1 MGKKAMNADGTF
13 GKRSHRN
20 RGINLFVLVAL
31 LLFAVCI
38 YNIYQHHKT
47 IENCHRVQGLLI
59 DLRYT
64 PPMNGHRS
72 TLYPVF
78 EYTVDGV
85 TYQQEYQYQAVD
97 GAEFSAMANDL
108 ELPDGQLKELLKKS
122 SKMQPDF
129 KIGQTYSLQVSKSN
143 PKIFFIENQW
153 VVMQEAK
160 WFIMGGVLLFL
171 NFLFDL
177 ISRFAGR

>member
-1 MGKKAMNADGTF
+1 MNTEAASKKKEYR
-13 GKRSHRN
+13 KRGSK
-20 RGINLFVLVAL
+20 LFVLIAL
-31 LLFAVCI
+31 LLFAI
-38 YNIYQHHKT
+38 GAYNIHQYHKT
-47 IENCHRVQGLLI
+47 VEHCRKVQALLV
-59 DLRYT
+59 DLHYT

-85 TYQQEYQYQAVD
+85 TYRQEYQYQAVN
-97 GAEFSAMANDL
+97 GTEFSEIANDP
-108 ELPDGQLKELLKKS
+108 ELPDGKLKELLKKS
-122 SKMQPDF
+122 SKTQPDF
-129 KIGQTYSLQVSKSN
+129 KIGQTYSLQVSKNN

-171 NFLFDL
+171 NLLFDL

>member
-1 MGKKAMNADGTF
+1 MNEETTSE
-13 GKRSHRN
+13 KRGHRKW
-20 RGINLFVLVAL
+20 GINLFIIVAL
-31 LLFAVCI
+31 LLFAVGA
-38 YNIYQHHKT
+38 YNIYQYHKT
-47 IENCHRVQGLLI
+47 VEHCRKVQALLVDI
-59 DLRYT
+59 HYT

-72 TLYPVF
+72 TMYPVF

-85 TYQQEYQYQAVD
+85 TYRQEYQYQAVD
-97 GAEFSAMANDL
+97 GSEFSEMGNDL
-108 ELPDGQLKELLKKS
+108 ELPDGKLKEILRKS
-122 SKMQPDF
+122 SQTQPDF

>member
-1 MGKKAMNADGTF
+1 M
-13 GKRSHRN
+13 
-20 RGINLFVLVAL
+20 FVLIAL
-31 LLFAVCI
+31 LLFAI
-38 YNIYQHHKT
+38 GAYNIHQYHKT
-47 IENCHRVQGLLI
+47 VEHCHKVQALLV
-59 DLRYT
+59 DLHYT

-97 GAEFSAMANDL
+97 GAEFSDL
-108 ELPDGQLKELLKKS
+108 EHDSELPNEMLKDILRKT
-122 SKMQPDF
+122 SKTQPDF
-129 KIGQTYSLQVSKSN
+129 KIGQTYSLQVSKDD

-160 WFIMGGVLLFL
+160 WFIMGGVLLVF
-171 NFLFDL
+171 NFLLGL
-177 ISRFAGR
+177 ISHFAGR